1 MTPERWTQID
11 QLYHSA
17 LKHEPDERATFLKE
31 ACAGDESL
39 LGEVESLLA
48 LEQPAESFMEALAMD
63 ARAQGIDED
72 RARSMVGRQI
82 GPYKILSLLGAGG
95 MGQVYRARDYKLKRD
110 VAVKVLP
117 ELFAKDANLMARFQ
131 REAQVLASL
140 NHPNIAAIYG
150 LEESDDVRALVMELV
165 EGSTLADQA
174 PIPLDEALPIARQ
187 MAEALEYAH
196 EKGIIHRDLKPVNVK
211 LTPEGVVKVLDFG
224 LAKGLEGGTT
234 TGDLEN
240 SPTLTVAA
248 TASGVILGTAAYMA
262 PEQAR
267 GRAVDRRADIWSF
280 GVVFY
285 EILTGK
291 RLFGGETVSDTLA
304 AVLKME
310 PDWNALAPEV
320 PPMIRR
326 LLRRCLERDL
336 KKRLQAI
343 GEARITIEE
352 CLSTPAGRAEAE
364 VIGLKPAGGRKWW
377 VVGSIGVI
385 LLAITLAGWLLH
397 RSDFFWQNPLAGAR
411 FGRFTDFEGSE
422 LDAAISSDG
431 KFVAFL
437 SDRNGPFDILMSQV
451 GSGEF
456 MNLTRGRLQTLN
468 ELTRSVGFSGDGA
481 NVCLTVARRDPSGK
495 SVNDTIWLVPTM
507 GGGTPHQ
514 FLENAVTAVWSPDG
528 SQIVYHE
535 PTPGDPI
542 FVAERNG
549 SNPKQVFI
557 EKPGLHCHY
566 PVWSPDGR
574 LVYFVRG
581 FPPNDMDIWRI
592 PSAGGEPER
601 ITHHNSRV
609 AYPALLDDHTLI
621 YIAPAQDGSG
631 SWLYTT
637 DVERRIPHRV
647 SFGVEQYLS
656 VSASGDG
663 RRLAATV
670 ANPSSHLWTVPI
682 SERVAEESAAN
693 LLSLP
698 TARATIPR
706 FGPDYLL
713 YLSSKGGAD
722 GLWRFKDGIASELWK
737 ASEGSVPAAPAI
749 SPDGRQICFSVL
761 KQGRGRLYLMT
772 EDGTHVRSLAESLD
786 VRGTMSWS
794 PDGKWI
800 VVAAEVGE
808 GGRLFK
814 IPVDGG
820 EPLRITDQPSSN
832 PVWSPDGRFIAYFEP
847 VGGPLWPVKGVTPDK
862 QPFALPDLFVLGG
875 GDRYRFLPNGKGIVV
890 LQGEFRRHDFWLL
903 DLGSGRQRQLTNLRP
918 GYSVKSFDIS
928 PDGKQ
933 ILFDRVRENSDIV
946 LIDLPRG

>member
-1 MTPERWTQID
+1 MTPERWKQIEKI
-11 QLYHSA
+11 YHAAREGEPKERSA
-17 LKHEPDERATFLKE
+17 LLNQ
-31 ACAGDESL
+31 ACAGDAAL
-39 LGEVESLLA
+39 RQEVESLLA
-48 LEQPAESFMEALAMD
+48 LERPAESFMERMEATV
-63 ARAQGIDED
+63 QGIAED
-72 RARSMVGRQI
+72 RVSSMVGWQI

-117 ELFAKDANLMARFQ
+117 ELVAKDANRMARFQ

-150 LEESDDVRALVMELV
+150 LEESNDVRALVMELV
-165 EGSTLADQA
+165 EGSTLADRIAQA

-187 MAEALEYAH
+187 MAEAMEYAH
-196 EKGIIHRDLKPVNVK
+196 EKGIIHRDLKPANVK
-211 LTPEGVVKVLDFG
+211 LTPEGVAKVLDFG

-240 SPTLTVAA
+240 SPTLMGPA

-291 RLFGGETVSDTLA
+291 RLFGGETVGDTLA

-310 PDWNALAPEV
+310 PDWNALPPDV
-320 PPMIRR
+320 PLMIRR
-326 LLRRCLERDL
+326 LLRRCLEPDL

-377 VVGSIGVI
+377 VVGSIGAI

-437 SDRNGPFDILMSQV
+437 SDRDGPFDILMSQV

-456 MNLTRGRLQTLN
+456 MNLTKGRLQTLN

-535 PTPGDPI
+535 PSPGDPI
-542 FVAERNG
+542 FVA
-549 SNPKQVFI
+549 
-557 EKPGLHCHY
+557 
-566 PVWSPDGR
+566 
-574 LVYFVRG
+574 
-581 FPPNDMDIWRI
+581 
-592 PSAGGEPER
+592 
-601 ITHHNSRV
+601 
-609 AYPALLDDHTLI
+609 
-621 YIAPAQDGSG
+621 
-631 SWLYTT
+631 
-637 DVERRIPHRV
+637 
-647 SFGVEQYLS
+647 
-656 VSASGDG
+656 
-663 RRLAATV
+663 
-670 ANPSSHLWTVPI
+670 
-682 SERVAEESAAN
+682 
-693 LLSLP
+693 
-698 TARATIPR
+698 
-706 FGPDYLL
+706 
-713 YLSSKGGAD
+713 
-722 GLWRFKDGIASELWK
+722 
-737 ASEGSVPAAPAI
+737 
-749 SPDGRQICFSVL
+749 
-761 KQGRGRLYLMT
+761 
-772 EDGTHVRSLAESLD
+772 
-786 VRGTMSWS
+786 
-794 PDGKWI
+794 
-800 VVAAEVGE
+800 
-808 GGRLFK
+808 
-814 IPVDGG
+814 
-820 EPLRITDQPSSN
+820 
-832 PVWSPDGRFIAYFEP
+832 
-847 VGGPLWPVKGVTPDK
+847 
-862 QPFALPDLFVLGG
+862 
-875 GDRYRFLPNGKGIVV
+875 
-890 LQGEFRRHDFWLL
+890 
-903 DLGSGRQRQLTNLRP
+903 
-918 GYSVKSFDIS
+918 
-928 PDGKQ
+928 
-933 ILFDRVRENSDIV
+933 
-946 LIDLPRG
+946 